1 MPPTRSSTR
10 TRTAA
15 MLAQAV
21 NDDAS
26 SQPPKRKCRTKAE
39 IAEDARCAAKEKD
52 AAQEAE
58 HTVNQQLA
66 SLEAARSCDTDVP
79 TPRPPASS

>member
-1 MPPTRSSTR
+1 MTMQAHNLQNVN
-10 TRTAA
+10 AA
-15 MLAQAV
+15 
-21 NDDAS
+21 
-26 SQPPKRKCRTKAE
+26 AE

-58 HTVNQQLA
+58 HAVNQQLA
-66 SLEAARSCDTDVP
+66 SLEAAHSCDTDVP